1 MVVEDKL
8 QLHVLSQTP
17 PEESAASAPAIG
29 ARFSSPTGASEA
41 VATTTRVAGRWK
53 RSSTACGG
61 ILARRAVACLR
72 AREAGRA
79 VESDHAQG
87 PLWLLPRR
95 TSVESMLHDQPLRR
109 QSSQHPN
116 QRGHHQKADEAVEEQ
131 PQQQRWQQW
140 LRQHH
145 HQQQYRQQQLLLPKS
160 QQQQQSQQQ
169 LQPQLQQPQ
178 AQLPQQQLCLAPR
191 YLDEVARHFQTIP
204 GKKSRAKHNEWTP
217 VEERFLVAAVER
229 LGEQDWVKVAE
240 AVGTRNASQ
249 CRQKWVASVRPGLIK
264 GQWTDKERRIL
275 DDLRRTGAPLDAK
288 SLANG
293 ALKGRSVQQIM
304 KRWENYVDPTINR
317 RPFTEVEDATV
328 VDLHLRG
335 FGWAVIARALG
346 SRTAHMVGCVV

>member
-1 MVVEDKL
+1 
-8 QLHVLSQTP
+8 
-17 PEESAASAPAIG
+17 
-29 ARFSSPTGASEA
+29 
-41 VATTTRVAGRWK
+41 
-53 RSSTACGG
+53 
-61 ILARRAVACLR
+61 
-72 AREAGRA
+72 
-79 VESDHAQG
+79 
-87 PLWLLPRR
+87 
-95 TSVESMLHDQPLRR
+95 MLHDQPLRR

-288 SLANG
+288 SLAHG